1 MEDDPDPFILYQLLV
16 GEKELTYYMEDAN
29 GELVESAGGG
39 PLRGPSAETRSAL
52 EDWRRPQDDLPTRSE
67 AIRRTID
74 ERLFG
79 RTARPKLTARKRKSS
94 KKV

>member
-1 MEDDPDPFILYQLLV
+1 VENDPDPFIPYQLVV
-16 GEKELTYYMEDAN
+16 GEKELTYYMEDAS
-29 GELVESAGGG
+29 GELVESAGG
-39 PLRGPSAETRSAL
+39 PLRGPSAEARSAL

-79 RTARPKLTARKRKSS
+79 RTAGPS
-94 KKV
+94 

>member
-1 MEDDPDPFILYQLLV
+1 VEDDPDPFILYQLLV

-29 GELVESAGGG
+29 GELVESAGG

-79 RTARPKLTARKRKSS
+79 RTARPKLTARKRKPS